1 VSGLDR
7 SVLRFQPATR
17 ARLDALAKRA
27 SAVLR
32 CDVPRAA
39 VVRAAVSAWLATID
53 GADPVQLIEA
63 IPRSRGKRGKKARGP
78 SAGSAADR
86 E

>member
-1 VSGLDR
+1 VSGRER
-7 SVLRFQPATR
+7 SVLRVQPATR

-39 VVRAAVSAWLATID
+39 VARAAVSAWLATID
-53 GADPVQLIEA
+53 GADPAQLIEA
-63 IPRSRGKRGKKARGP
+63 IRRSQVKRRKKPRGP